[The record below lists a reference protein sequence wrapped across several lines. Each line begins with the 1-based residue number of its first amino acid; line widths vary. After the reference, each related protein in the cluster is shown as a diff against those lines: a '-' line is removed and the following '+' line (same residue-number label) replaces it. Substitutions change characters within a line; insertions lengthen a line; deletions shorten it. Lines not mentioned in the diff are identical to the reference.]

1 MIISKTPYRIS
12 FFGGGTDYKEWYSN
26 YGSEIISTSIN
37 KYIYL
42 SLRKLPPFFKKKN
55 RVIYSSIEEIDN
67 FNQIKLFPLKRIL
80 LYEKINN
87 GIEFHYDG
95 QMPAK
100 SGVGS
105 SSSFVVGLINLC
117 SCIKNK
123 NLSKY
128 ELAKKAISIEKNLLK
143 ETVGIQDQ
151 IASSFG
157 GLNYIKI
164 DKKGHFKVKKIFKDT
179 KDEKKLNDNLVLLYT
194 GIQKLK
200 REDLKKYVKN
210 LKIKSYDYM
219 KHISEI
225 TKEAKKLLINKN
237 FEEFGKLLDISWHIK
252 KKLSNK
258 ISNSSV
264 DEIYN
269 FAKKNGAVGGKILGA
284 GGGGFFLFYV
294 PKEKRKSFLNKMNFL
309 VNVDFRFDNDGSKI
323 LLADKNEKF

>member
-37 KYIYL
+37 RYIYL

-55 RVIYSSIEEIDN
+55 RVIYSSIEEIN
-67 FNQIKLFPLKRIL
+67 TFNQIRLFPLKKIL
-80 LYEKINN
+80 IYEKINN

-117 SCIKNK
+117 SCIKNN

-128 ELAKKAISIEKNLLK
+128 ELAKKAISIERNVLK
-143 ETVGIQDQ
+143 EVVGIQDQ
-151 IASSFG
+151 IATSFG
-157 GLNYIKI
+157 GFNYIKI
-164 DKKGHFKVKKIFKDT
+164 DKKGNFKVKKIFENK

-210 LKIKSYDYM
+210 LTTKSHDYM
-219 KHISEI
+219 REISEI
-225 TKEAKKLLINKN
+225 TKEAKKLLVNKD
-237 FEEFGKLLDISWHIK
+237 FERFGELLDISWQIK
-252 KKLSNK
+252 KKLSNR
-258 ISNSSV
+258 ITNSSV

-269 FAKKNGAVGGKILGA
+269 LAMKNGAKGGKILGA

-294 PKEKRKSFLNKMNFL
+294 PKEKRKRFLKKMNFL
-309 VNVDFRFDNDGSKI
+309 VNVNFEFENDGSKI
-323 LLADKNEKF
+323 LLKDKDEKF